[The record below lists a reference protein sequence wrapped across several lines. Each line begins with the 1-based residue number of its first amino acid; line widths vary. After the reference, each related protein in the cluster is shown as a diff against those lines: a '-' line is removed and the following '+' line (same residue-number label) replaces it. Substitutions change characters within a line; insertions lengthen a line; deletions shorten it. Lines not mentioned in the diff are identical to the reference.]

1 MGEPYQMGV
10 AVAGSR
16 ACVVMSR
23 EGRTR
28 IIGPWT
34 TSAPPND
41 SHAVAVLAVIAAAR
55 HPLAC
60 AEPRRIYLRQH
71 TVEQVFTSH
80 DDLALILLES
90 RATVQWRSS
99 RAPEGEH
106 LLVIQAAA
114 LLSPC
119 ATTTPAGAP

>member
-10 AVAGSR
+10 AVAGTR

-28 IIGPWT
+28 IVGPWET
-34 TSAPPND
+34 GASDP
-41 SHAVAVLAVIAAAR
+41 HAAAIAAVTRAAQ
-55 HPLAC
+55 HPLAT
-60 AEPRRIYLRQH
+60 AEPRRIYLRQNP
-71 TVEQVFTSH
+71 VVQAFAKY
-80 DDLALILLES
+80 DDLALVLLES
-90 RATVQWRSS
+90 RTSLVWRSF

-114 LLSPC
+114 LLNPC